1 MPTKRAVLAELT
13 LAELRAN
20 LDHYELAV
28 DDRRVSA
35 QRNSSTPLPLPGKR
49 VSTRCCSGSLAIA

>member
-13 LAELRAN
+13 RAELRDN

-28 DDRRVSA
+28 DDRRRLGA
-35 QRNSSTPLPLPGKR
+35 NSSTPLPVPGKR